1 MDPPSLNNVPL
12 NYICEGCLCVD
23 RKLTTIYDEE
33 YKKIFMGML
42 DFMDQMNQEW
52 LLCWECIARIRS
64 VIHFKKRVRAARDL
78 LLRYMVYQTT
88 HIESLSNLKTIINTT
103 QDYYYQDEDDKTLIS
118 LENETTT
125 NYFGPDN
132 ASNRNFININGPNIS
147 KCTESG
153 FSEVNTVVSE
163 IRDSTNEND
172 SQSSFV
178 IKIED
183 NFENEN
189 ERFDGDENN
198 SLIED
203 KEDFTEVKTDDVLI
217 TQEPAPNKKK
227 RKKKKKR
234 QKEEFNASD
243 DEPLKPSKKEKKDQ
257 VKEKSVEKE
266 DTEDKTVR
274 KRRKREKP
282 AGVVN
287 NPRVDRN
294 LAQLNVRDGQ
304 IEMIVLSWEEV
315 EAERQRARE
324 SIVFTRHE
332 YRCDDC
338 ILGFNHR
345 FKLDNHMA
353 KHAPSAGPAEC
364 PVCRVRCRDDH
375 ALVAHKRRHRVRWRC
390 VSCGELSSRA
400 AVAADHAARA
410 HGAAPTHTCRRC
422 GVTLEWRCVSCGE
435 LSSRAAVAADHAARA
450 HGAAPTHTCRRCGVT
465 LESLAKLR
473 NHMKNHAERQ
483 KCELCGKT
491 FRDRSSLRTHLFI
504 HGGEKE
510 YSCPHCDKRFL
521 FKKAM
526 EVHLVTHAAPARLYC
541 LECDMTFKNRM
552 SYYQHKKY
560 NLKHIDP
567 EKLKYKCPLCDKKF
581 LKAARLEEHNM
592 AVHLKVTPIRCT
604 MTECDFACS
613 SRPVLRTH
621 IRMVHRNLRFVRN
634 HVCDTCGKAYT
645 TKKTLEGHMRSHT
658 GERPFHCGLC
668 SSTFS
673 YEAALYNHNKLVHLK
688 SKVTRRADWDVGAN
702 VT

>member
-1 MDPPSLNNVPL
+1 MNPSSMTNVPL
-12 NYICEGCLCVD
+12 SYICEGCLCVD

-33 YKKIFMGML
+33 YKKVFTGML
-42 DFMDQMNQEW
+42 DFMDQTNQEW
-52 LLCWECIARIRS
+52 LLCWECTAKIRS
-64 VIHFKKRVRAARDL
+64 VIHFKKRVRAARDH
-78 LLRYMVYQTT
+78 LLRFMVYQTT
-88 HIESLSNLKTIINTT
+88 PIASLSNLKTIVNAA
-103 QDYYYQDEDDKTLIS
+103 QDYYYQDKEDKTLIS
-118 LENETTT
+118 SGNEISTT
-125 NYFGPDN
+125 NFGCDSAPN
-132 ASNRNFININGPNIS
+132 INFINIDEPNIS
-147 KCTESG
+147 NVATSTETQFTES
-153 FSEVNTVVSE
+153 NNVVSE
-163 IRDSTNEND
+163 IRDTNENE
-172 SQSSFV
+172 SQSSFI

-183 NFENEN
+183 NDFDN

-198 SLIED
+198 SLIDD
-203 KEDFTEVKTDDVLI
+203 KDDVTEAKI
-217 TQEPAPNKKK
+217 DNVPIAQESARTKKK
-227 RKKKKKR
+227 RKKKRK
-234 QKEEFNASD
+234 KEEFNASD

-257 VKEKSVEKE
+257 MKDKSLEKE
-266 DTEDKTVR
+266 DTDDKAVK

-294 LAQLNVRDGQ
+294 LAQLNVKDGQ
-304 IEMIVLSWEEV
+304 VEMIVLSWEEV

-332 YRCDDC
+332 YRCEDC
-338 ILGFNHR
+338 VLGFNHR
-345 FKLDNHMA
+345 FKLDNHMT

-364 PVCRVRCRDDH
+364 PVCHVRCRDDH

-390 VSCGELSSRA
+390 VECGELWSRA

-422 GVTLEWRCVSCGE
+422 GLTLQ
-435 LSSRAAVAADHAARA
+435 
-450 HGAAPTHTCRRCGVT
+450 
-465 LESLAKLR
+465 SLAKLR

-504 HGGEKE
+504 HSGEKE

-526 EVHLVTHAAPARLYC
+526 EVHLVTHAAPAQLYC

-581 LKAARLEEHNM
+581 LKAARLEEHNF

-604 MTECDFACS
+604 MPDCDFACS

-688 SKVTRRADWDVGAN
+688 GKATRRAEWEVGAN
-702 VT
+702 AT

>member
-1 MDPPSLNNVPL
+1 MLRFRRKVRTART
-12 NYICEGCLCVD
+12 CL
-23 RKLTTIYDEE
+23 L
-33 YKKIFMGML
+33 
-42 DFMDQMNQEW
+42 Q
-52 LLCWECIARIRS
+52 
-64 VIHFKKRVRAARDL
+64 
-78 LLRYMVYQTT
+78 YMVYQSTQIT
-88 HIESLSNLKTIINTT
+88 PLSNLKTIINTT
-103 QDYYYQDEDDKTLIS
+103 ENYHYHHTEDKILSI
-118 LENETTT
+118 ETTT
-125 NYFGPDN
+125 FGD
-132 ASNRNFININGPNIS
+132 STNFININEHTNETNIE
-147 KCTESG
+147 KD
-153 FSEVNTVVSE
+153 FTVK
-163 IRDSTNEND
+163 DGTNENE
-172 SQSSFV
+172 SQCSFT

-183 NFENEN
+183 NDFDND
-189 ERFDGDENN
+189 RFYDDN
-198 SLIED
+198 SLIDD
-203 KEDFTEVKTDDVLI
+203 KDEFTETKTDDVLATKECALI
-217 TQEPAPNKKK
+217 KKKKKKKK
-227 RKKKKKR
+227 RKK
-234 QKEEFNASD
+234 EEFNDSD
-243 DEPLKPSKKEKKDQ
+243 DEPLKPSNKQKKEMEMKESLGKD
-257 VKEKSVEKE
+257 E
-266 DTEDKTVR
+266 TEDKSVK
-274 KRRKREKP
+274 KRRKREKAP
-282 AGVVN
+282 GVVN

-294 LAQLNVRDGQ
+294 LAQLNVKEGQ
-304 IEMIVLSWEEV
+304 IEMVVLSWDEV

-353 KHAPSAGPAEC
+353 KHAPTAGSAEC
-364 PVCRVRCRDDH
+364 PVCHVRCRDNH

-390 VSCGELSSRA
+390 VE
-400 AVAADHAARA
+400 
-410 HGAAPTHTCRRC
+410 
-422 GVTLEWRCVSCGE
+422 CGE

-465 LESLAKLR
+465 LESLARLR

-491 FRDRSSLRTHLFI
+491 FGDRASLRTHLFI
-504 HGGEKE
+504 HRGEKE
-510 YSCPHCDKRFL
+510 YSCPHCDKQFL

-581 LKAARLEEHNM
+581 LKASRLEEHNV

-604 MTECDFACS
+604 MPDCDFACS
-613 SRPVLRTH
+613 SKPVLRTH
-621 IRMVHRNLRFVRN
+621 IRMVHRNLRSVRN

-658 GERPFHCGLC
+658 GERPFHCSLC

-688 SKVTRRADWDVGAN
+688 GKVTRRTDWD
-702 VT
+702 